1 MVIRLWG
8 TETVVNTNIAGEQSQ
23 PAVASLKDGGLV
35 IAWVTGTGASQLIR
49 FQVFAAD
56 GAPVGAEQGIALT
69 GTNTTQTSPDIT
81 ALSNGFF
88 TIGYSEVST
97 GGGQD
102 TLVAEFA
109 PNGGFLA
116 STVIDGNVGNSTAPQ
131 LDFGS
136 FTTAVGYSN
145 GDIQLQFRD
154 INNLPTGP
162 SGILNTQTSGIQDQ
176 LALDFSGSFGAAVW
190 RDNGA
195 ASPGLRIKGF
205 NNFSLAGT
213 EAVLQNDA
221 FDISTFDS
229 TTVGGADVAMI
240 DFTRAVVAWEENTNF
255 SGFQNS
261 FAIKAAFFDTASGA
275 ITPIPLGFFGSL
287 TGAAQ
292 PKVMVLPD
300 GRFAIGYVEKF
311 DNLID
316 ITTGPVKIQVFN
328 AAGQTEGSAFTVN
341 NALEGNIS
349 DPQFTVLA
357 DGRIAVTWTANAD
370 ARSDGDGSGIIMQI
384 VDPRDGII
392 DGGFAADTL
401 MGHDIVNDHIRG
413 FSGDDV
419 INGLGGADALY
430 GGDGEDQLIGGR
442 GDDVLFGGTGNDDAR
457 GGNGEDTI
465 KGENGNDV
473 LRGGKDD
480 DELDG
485 GKDNDVLIG
494 GTGADTLNGGG
505 GSDTASYID
514 ASTAVRIAIDG
525 SLVATG
531 DAAGD
536 TLVSIENLF
545 GSAFADTLSGNAGAN
560 TIEGRNGSDT
570 IDGKAGSDRIIGG
583 TGNDILTGGTGNDT
597 FVYNTRNEAGDT
609 ITDFSSTG
617 TGNNDRFEF
626 KGSVFG
632 GLAAGGLLIEQFQN
646 NGSSAAIDDN
656 VRFIYN
662 QSTRQ
667 FFFDVDGEGGTAALL
682 IATLQAGATMNLADI
697 LIV

>member
-1 MVIRLWG
+1 MAIRLWG
-8 TETVVNTNIAGEQSQ
+8 SETVVNTTISGTQAQ

-35 IAWVTGTGASQLIR
+35 VAWVTGTGTSQLIKY
-49 FQVFAAD
+49 QVFAAD
-56 GAPVGAEQGIALT
+56 GSPSGPERGIALT

-81 ALSNGFF
+81 VLSNGFF

-97 GGGQD
+97 AGGQD
-102 TLVAEFA
+102 TRIAEFG
-109 PNGGFLA
+109 PDGSFLI
-116 STVIDGNVGNSTAPQ
+116 SSSIDSNAGNSSSAVV
-131 LDFGS
+131 DFGS
-136 FTTAVGYSN
+136 FTTAIGFSN
-145 GDIQLQFRD
+145 GDIQFQFRD
-154 INNLPTGP
+154 INNNPTGP
-162 SGILNTQTSGIQDQ
+162 SGVLNTQTAGTQDQ
-176 LALDFSGSFGAAVW
+176 LALDFSGSFGVAVW

-195 ASPGLRIKGF
+195 AEAGLRIKGF
-205 NNFSLAGT
+205 NTSFITGT
-213 EAVLQNDA
+213 EVVLANDV
-221 FDISTFDS
+221 FDISSFD
-229 TTVGGADVAMI
+229 TIVVGGADVAMI
-240 DFTRAVVAWEENTNF
+240 DFIRSVVAWEETNSSIGFTSF
-255 SGFQNS
+255 SVR
-261 FAIKAAFFDTASGA
+261 AAFFDSITDA
-275 ITPIPLGFFGSL
+275 ITPISLGGFGSL
-287 TGAAQ
+287 ASAGQ
-292 PKVMVLPD
+292 PKVIALPD

-311 DNLID
+311 DDLID
-316 ITTGPVKIQVFN
+316 GVLSGPIKIQFFT
-328 AAGQTEGSAFTVN
+328 AAGQMDGSAFTVN
-341 NALEGNIS
+341 NSLGGQIT

-357 DGRIAVTWTANAD
+357 DGRIAVTWTASA
-370 ARSDGDGSGIIMQI
+370 AALSDGDGSGIIMQI

-401 MGHDIVNDHIRG
+401 MGHDIVNDQIRG
-413 FSGDDV
+413 FSGDDQ
-419 INGLGGADALY
+419 ISGLGGADALY
-430 GGDGEDQLIGGR
+430 GGDGNDQLIGGR

-465 KGENGNDV
+465 KGEDGNDV

-514 ASTAVRIAIDG
+514 ASAAVRIAIDG
-525 SLVATG
+525 SVVATG

-545 GSAFADTLSGNAGAN
+545 GSAFSDTLSGNAGAN
-560 TIEGRNGSDT
+560 TLEGRNGSDT

-583 TGNDILTGGTGNDT
+583 GGSDILTGGVGNDT
-597 FVYNTRNEAGDT
+597 FVYNLRSEAGDT

-632 GLAAGGLLIEQFQN
+632 GLAAGGLITDQFQN
-646 NGSSAAIDDN
+646 NGSSVAADGD

-662 QSTRQ
+662 LNTRQ
-667 FFFDVDGEGGTAALL
+667 LFFDADGDGGTAALL